1 MWPAIEEMTIPVPP
15 GAITRPNS
23 SSTSGAEQVDG
34 EHGRRG
40 RLDERDAGGVDD
52 LGHVAELGRLF
63 GERVDG
69 LARGD
74 VGALGVTRWPRSSSA
89 AAAAAW
95 LSSLMSAKRRCL
107 PGPWRRAMAW
117 PMPPAPV
124 MTRTSFLVMSVRF
137 RVEVVSVGSVRHDR

>member
-1 MWPAIEEMTIPVPP
+1 MPSGFRNGRESSSSAGVCASACSCSGANGGDMWPAIEEMTIPVPP

-34 EHGRRG
+34 EHCRRG

-69 LARGD
+69 L
-74 VGALGVTRWPRSSSA
+74 
-89 AAAAAW
+89 
-95 LSSLMSAKRRCL
+95 
-107 PGPWRRAMAW
+107 
-117 PMPPAPV
+117 
-124 MTRTSFLVMSVRF
+124 
-137 RVEVVSVGSVRHDR
+137 